1 MSWCTALFLR
11 LYGRRFRRGKGG
23 TRRGGRAG
31 ASAHARRFRVC
42 LAGCRP
48 VQPLLAQDSVDVI
61 LLAALYAS
69 QLVCC
74 TPCCRARHADAAP
87 TARRCEGWR
96 RLVCAQAVGACLAVR
111 ACTTEHLRRHAHRAG
126 RAHLLV
132 RRVRQRACRGGRS
145 SCFLCRCRHQEGRS
159 TRGDCALVRAC
170 TGFFAA
176 TVACKTMTK

>member
-61 LLAALYAS
+61 LLAALYAL

-74 TPCCRARHADAAP
+74 APCCRARHADAVP

-96 RLVCAQAVGACLAVR
+96 RLVSAQAVGACLAVR

-132 RRVRQRACRGGRS
+132 RGVRQRACRGGRS
-145 SCFLCRCRHQEGRS
+145 SLPLADALIKVGS

-170 TGFFAA
+170 TGFLAA